1 MSLEDKV
8 IVEDVEPSS
17 KQIVGLLPP
26 CDSTLCDRV
35 EGDEELKN
43 GFVVR
48 VAPRHTESERRL
60 LTIDFGASVKYMIIC
75 TI

>member
-8 IVEDVEPSS
+8 IVEDIEPSS
-17 KQIVGLLPP
+17 KRIVVLLPP

-43 GFVVR
+43 VVR
-48 VAPRHTESERRL
+48 VAPRHTNTESER
-60 LTIDFGASVKYMIIC
+60 SVDN
-75 TI
+75 